1 MVFVRAAVRSET
13 GTPPKCIFW
22 LFVQRSQHGPHLV
35 KWLMRLVKAAHERTK
50 LY

>member
-1 MVFVRAAVRSET
+1 MFIWMDVRRYNCESKT
-13 GTPPKCIFW
+13 DLWWG
-22 LFVQRSQHGPHLV
+22 RSQYGSHLV